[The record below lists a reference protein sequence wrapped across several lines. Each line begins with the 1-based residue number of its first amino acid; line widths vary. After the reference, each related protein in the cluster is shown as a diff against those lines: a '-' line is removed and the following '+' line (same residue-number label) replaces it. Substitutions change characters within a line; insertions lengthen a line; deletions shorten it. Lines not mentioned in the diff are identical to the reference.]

1 MKHNNNIAGSIL
13 RMSAAALLWL
23 IALPLAAQVPE
34 AALNTIEEAGYV
46 EHIKTLAS
54 DEFEG
59 RLPAGKGET
68 LTINYLKN
76 QFEKL
81 GLRPGNGDSYF
92 QEVGLVKVTG
102 TPSEELHISGTGR
115 GLVLQLGR
123 DFVAQT
129 RRFVPKIS
137 VSDAELVFAGYGIVA
152 PEYDWNDYAGLD
164 VRGKIVVVMVNDP
177 GFATRDSS
185 LFTGRAMTYYGRWT
199 YKYEEAARQGAAGVL
214 IIHEPAPAGYPWYVV
229 QSGWSGPEFNMDAA
243 DSNLSRCAFEG
254 WISGTAAR
262 SLMAQAGLDY
272 DSLTAA
278 AARRG
283 FRPQPLGLTTS
294 LEINNEISRSVSH
307 NVLALLPGSTRPDE
321 VIIYSAHWDHFGR
334 NPSLEGD
341 QIFNGA
347 RDNATGTAAL
357 LELAEAFVNAPTP
370 PERSILFLAVT
381 AEEQGLLGSAY
392 YAENPVYPLNK
403 TVAALNMD
411 ALNIFGKMNDITVI
425 GLGQSEL
432 DDYLAEAAKTQGRYL
447 RPDPEPEKGIYFRS
461 DHFSFAKKGVPAL
474 YTKMGIDHVSK
485 TPEEIL
491 ALSNRWTAE
500 KYHKPGDEYDPET
513 WDLSGAIDDI
523 RLMFLVGYRL
533 SREST
538 FPQWR
543 EISAFKAVRDA
554 MMQPAS
560 AQ

>member
-1 MKHNNNIAGSIL
+1 MHCFKNIAARL
-13 RMSAAALLWL
+13 LLVPAAALLW
-23 IALPLAAQVPE
+23 IAALPMAAQVPQ
-34 AALNTIEEAGYV
+34 AALNKIEEDGFVAHLKV
-46 EHIKTLAS
+46 LAS

-59 RLPAGKGET
+59 RLPASNGET

-102 TPSEELHISGTGR
+102 TPSPQMHLKGKAGALTW
-115 GLVLQLGR
+115 QLGR

-137 VSDAELVFAGYGIVA
+137 VNNAELVFAGYGIVA

-164 VRGKIVVVMVNDP
+164 VGGKIAVVMVNDP
-177 GFATRDSS
+177 GFVTRDSS

-254 WISGTAAR
+254 WISGLAAR
-262 SLMAQAGLDY
+262 SLMTQAGFSY

-283 FRPQPLGLTTS
+283 FRPVPLGVSTS
-294 LEINNEISRSVSH
+294 LEITNEISRSLSH
-307 NVLALLPGSTRPDE
+307 NVLALLPGTTRPDE
-321 VIIYSAHWDHFGR
+321 IIIYSAHWDHFGR
-334 NPSLEGD
+334 NPSLAGD

-357 LELAEAFVNAPTP
+357 LEIAEAFVNAPAP
-370 PERSILFLAVT
+370 LERSILFLAVT

-411 ALNIFGKMNDITVI
+411 AMNIFGKMKDITVI

-432 DDYLAEAAKTQGRYL
+432 DDYIAEAAKTQGRYL

-474 YTKMGIDHVSK
+474 YTKMGIDHISK

-533 SREST
+533 SRERT

-554 MMQPAS
+554 MMQSSPV
-560 AQ
+560 Q